1 MFPLLPVLA
10 QLAKGENIS
19 TRERK
24 DVESLFHHYLTNHR
38 ENNGWTIFFFSL
50 VHEAVLMC

>member
-38 ENNGWTIFFFSL
+38 ENNRWTIFFFSL
-50 VHEAVLMC
+50 VHEAVLMG